1 MLKRNK
7 KLEKIFSNKRK
18 LISIWLIICFVLAM
32 MPPVPVSAAT
42 FVSGGLMYNVLSSN
56 TVEVATNSY
65 TGTSYTIPKQVTNSG
80 TTYNV
85 VGIGSKAFYQ
95 CSSLKTVTIN
105 ANLNSIGYMAFAYS
119 TALETVNIPNTVS
132 SIDAGAFDNC
142 YALKSIDIPDGVTA
156 ISGSVFRRCDSLT
169 SLTLKK
175 VTTIANTS
183 IFYCANLTSVA
194 LLSNITNL
202 GGLTLA
208 RNPKLTT
215 LKLTAVPPV
224 TVYEDTF
231 EDDPAERELILV
243 DSTGTPLT
251 GTAFAN
257 ARAAYRAVNDGDTN
271 DDKWYGWTIVQP
283 KSTNAGL
290 ASVAGLTDSTPGAQA
305 GTKASPVAWDIN
317 VLNNVSTLSIANIL
331 PSDVNSTVALYSDSN
346 FSNATSS
353 LALAE
358 GGTTTAYIKVTAED
372 TSIVKYYAVAIS
384 RAAAPKPGTLAF
396 GSSAYSVTEDGT
408 SATITVNRT
417 GGSDGSVSVK
427 YATSDGTAAA
437 GSDYTA
443 ASGTLTFANGQ
454 TSNTFTVTV
463 ADDSVY
469 DGDKTVNLTL
479 SNAVG
484 GATLGAQ
491 KTAVLTITDNEVT
504 QPGTLE
510 FSSSTYSAAEDG
522 TGVTITVDRTGGS
535 DGVVSVDYSTSDETA
550 AAGSDYTA
558 AGGTL
563 TFANGQT
570 SNTFTVTVA
579 DDSVYDGDKTVNL
592 TLSNVTGGATLGTK
606 NTAVLTIT
614 DNETAQP
621 GTLEFSSSTYSA
633 AEDGTSVTITVD
645 RTGGSDGVVSV
656 DYATSDETAAAG
668 SDYTAAGG
676 TLTFANGQTSNT
688 FTVNIIDDSVHEGDK
703 TVNLTLSNAT
713 GGATLGTQKTAV
725 LTITDNEPAKPVL
738 THNVPGDAKIF
749 NVLTEGYGT
758 GNRETLNVTVTSIE
772 TNSNVKVILSG
783 NDADC
788 FTLSGNIDTLGNGEA
803 GTFTVISKMG
813 LSAGTYNATVTVTSD
828 EFPDGTSFS
837 VMQQVNT
844 PGSFTLN
851 GVPGSRHVEL
861 NWEPVPEAA
870 YYQIYKDGVC
880 VDTVSNRYS
889 YMVADLSNGTTYS
902 FEIRAA
908 DDNHMVIAVSNQV
921 VSTPAGL
928 PEVPTGVT
936 SIAGDGQVTVY
947 FTPPSDDGGST
958 ITGYVVT
965 TSPGGITVTGTE
977 SPITVTDLTNN
988 VSYTF
993 TVKAVSEIGESGES
1007 QPSNAVIPT
1016 ASPVLVVPGI
1026 TSSPKNQT
1034 VRLGQTAT
1042 FTVTAAGSSPL
1053 FYQWRKDGVD
1063 IDGATSNTLTI
1074 NNAQVSDAGSY
1085 TCYVSNEAGNTT
1097 SNAATLT
1104 VNETG
1109 LLVLTPVA
1117 GNQSVNLTW
1126 NNVPEAVYY
1135 NIYKDNSL
1143 IETVSGSAFTVTGL
1157 TNGTTY
1163 NFEVRAVDADMVIIA
1178 ASGLISATP
1187 ATNPGIPT
1195 GVTAVAGNGQATVSF
1210 TPPSDNGGSPIT
1222 GYIVIANPG
1231 NITVSGSGTSITITG
1246 LTNGTDYTFIVKAI
1260 NSAGMSEGS
1269 APSNT
1274 VRPYRPSSGSGGG
1287 SSPSTSSG
1295 GGGSSSSTSVPSNP
1309 NSGVEILVNGK
1320 VENAG
1325 TANTT
1330 TQGSQT
1336 VTTITVDSQKLQ
1348 QKLDAEGDHA
1358 VVTIPVNTKAD
1369 VVIGELNAQMVK
1381 NMESKQA
1388 ILEVKTETATYTLPA
1403 QQINISFISEQIGKD
1418 VALQYIKVQIAITVS
1433 SPETLKAAENSAEKG
1448 NFTIVAPP
1456 VDFWIK
1462 GSYGGKT
1469 VEVSKFNAFVERTL
1483 AIPEGV
1489 DPNKITTGIVMDSDG
1504 AVRHVPTQVSVI
1516 GGKYFAKLNSL
1527 TNSTYSV
1534 VWHPLEFKDAAG
1546 HWAKEAINDMGS
1558 RMVISGVGNGIF
1570 QPDRAIT
1577 RAEFTAIVVT
1587 ALGLK
1592 PGIGTASFTDVKD
1605 SDWYSGYI
1613 KTAFEYNIVSGYDAE
1628 KFGPKDSITREQAM
1642 SIIARAMKIT
1652 PLKVELAEGETQKL
1666 LGAFLDREKTAGYAK
1681 DSIAACVKAGVV
1693 QGRNGKVLD
1702 AKKNITRAEVA
1713 VIVRNMLQKANL
1725 I

>member
-56 TVEVATNSY
+56 TVEVASNSY

-95 CSSLKTVTIN
+95 CSSLKTVTIT

-290 ASVAGLTDSTPGAQA
+290 ASVAGLTDSTPGAQT

-317 VLNNVSTLSIANIL
+317 VLNNVSTLTIANIF
-331 PSDVNSTVALYSDSN
+331 PSDVNSAVALYSDSN

-443 ASGTLTFANGQ
+443 ASGTLTFANGE

-479 SNAVG
+479 SNAAG

-491 KTAVLTITDNEVT
+491 K
-504 QPGTLE
+504 
-510 FSSSTYSAAEDG
+510 
-522 TGVTITVDRTGGS
+522 
-535 DGVVSVDYSTSDETA
+535 
-550 AAGSDYTA
+550 
-558 AGGTL
+558 
-563 TFANGQT
+563 
-570 SNTFTVTVA
+570 
-579 DDSVYDGDKTVNL
+579 
-592 TLSNVTGGATLGTK
+592 
-606 NTAVLTIT
+606 TAVLTIT

-713 GGATLGTQKTAV
+713 GGATLGTQKTAL

-749 NVLTEGYGT
+749 NALTEGYGT

-861 NWEPVPEAA
+861 NWEPVPEAV
-870 YYQIYKDGVC
+870 YYQIYKDGAC
-880 VDTVSNRYS
+880 VDTVSDRYS

-902 FEIRAA
+902 FEIRVA

-928 PEVPTGVT
+928 PEAPTGVT

-958 ITGYVVT
+958 ISGYVVT

-977 SPITVTDLTNN
+977 SPVTVTDLTNN

-993 TVKAVSEIGESGES
+993 TVKAVNEIGESGES

-1053 FYQWRKDGVD
+1053 LYQWRKDGVD
-1063 IDGATSNTLTI
+1063 IVGATSNTLTI

-1163 NFEVRAVDADMVIIA
+1163 NFEVRAVDADMVVIA

-1231 NITVSGSGTSITITG
+1231 NITVSGSGTSITIPG

-1274 VRPYRPSSGSGGG
+1274 VRPYKPSSGSGEG
-1287 SSPSTSSG
+1287 SFPSTSSG
-1295 GGGSSSSTSVPSNP
+1295 GGGSGSLTSVPSNP

-1369 VVIGELNAQMVK
+1369 VVIGELNAQMVR

-1418 VALQYIKVQIAITVS
+1418 VALQDIKVQIAITVS
-1433 SPETLKAAENSAEKG
+1433 SPETLKAAENSAQKG

-1469 VEVSKFNAFVERTL
+1469 VEVSKFNAFVERTI

-1504 AVRHVPTQVSVI
+1504 AVRHVPTQVTVI

-1558 RMVISGVGNGIF
+1558 RMVISGVGNGNF

-1613 KTAFEYNIVSGYDAE
+1613 RTAFEYNIVSGYDAE
-1628 KFGPKDSITREQAM
+1628 NFGPKDSITREQAM

-1666 LGAFLDREKTAGYAK
+1666 LGVFLDREKTAGYAK

-1702 AKKNITRAEVA
+1702 PKKNITRAEVA

>member
-105 ANLNSIGYMAFAYS
+105 ANLNSIGYMAFAYC

-305 GTKASPVAWDIN
+305 GTKASPVAWDIS
-317 VLNNVSTLSIANIL
+317 VLNNVSNLTIANIL
-331 PSDVNSTVALYSDSN
+331 PSDVNSAVALYSDSN

-353 LALAE
+353 LVLAE

-491 KTAVLTITDNEVT
+491 KTAVLTITDNEV
-504 QPGTLE
+504 
-510 FSSSTYSAAEDG
+510 
-522 TGVTITVDRTGGS
+522 
-535 DGVVSVDYSTSDETA
+535 
-550 AAGSDYTA
+550 
-558 AGGTL
+558 
-563 TFANGQT
+563 
-570 SNTFTVTVA
+570 
-579 DDSVYDGDKTVNL
+579 
-592 TLSNVTGGATLGTK
+592 
-606 NTAVLTIT
+606 
-614 DNETAQP
+614 AQP

-749 NVLTEGYGT
+749 NALTEGYGA

-851 GVPGSRHVEL
+851 GVPGSRHVGL
-861 NWEPVPEAA
+861 NWEPIPEAV

-880 VDTVSNRYS
+880 VDTVSDRYS

-908 DDNHMVIAVSNQV
+908 DDNDMVIAVSNQV

-993 TVKAVSEIGESGES
+993 TVKAVNEIGESGES

-1016 ASPVLVVPGI
+1016 ASPVLVVPVI

-1063 IDGATSNTLTI
+1063 IDGATSNILTI
-1074 NNAQVSDAGSY
+1074 TNAQVSDAGSY

-1157 TNGTTY
+1157 TNGITY
-1163 NFEVRAVDADMVIIA
+1163 NFEVRAVDADMVVIA

-1231 NITVSGSGTSITITG
+1231 NITVSGSGNSITITG

-1260 NSAGMSEGS
+1260 NGAGMSEGS

-1295 GGGSSSSTSVPSNP
+1295 GGVSSSSTSGPSNP

-1369 VVIGELNAQMVK
+1369 VVIGELNAQMVR

-1388 ILEVKTETATYTLPA
+1388 ILEVKTEAATYTLPA

-1418 VALQYIKVQIAITVS
+1418 VALQDIKVQIAITVS

-1504 AVRHVPTQVSVI
+1504 AVRHVPTQVTVI

-1702 AKKNITRAEVA
+1702 PKKNITRAEVA